1 MRRPVK
7 IIDTTLRDGSH
18 AIHYQ
23 YSLENIKN
31 ICEGLERGG
40 VYAAEVGHGAGIGG
54 STLQFGLAKESDR
67 DMLETAASCLK
78 NTKLA
83 TLLVPGLGTMEDL
96 KAAYDCGVGL
106 VRVAVHCTEL
116 DVGMQHMKLGK
127 ELGMEVAAFF
137 MMSHMISPEALAEQM
152 KIAESYGTD
161 FIYMAD
167 SSGAMV
173 PEEMKKR
180 VTLLKEAVNVPVG
193 VHCHNNLGLSV
204 GNSIAAYEAGADFI
218 DSTLQGLGAGSGN
231 TPTEALVAS
240 LKKMEVET
248 GCDFFKLM
256 ETGEKYVRPLIEHT
270 LEVTNESLILGYTG
284 IYSSFYL
291 PTLKTAK
298 KFGVNPIDVFIELG
312 KRKVVGGQEDM
323 ILDVAYE
330 LAKRKDDNN
339 EK

>member
-1 MRRPVK
+1 MTKRPVK

-23 YSLENIKN
+23 YSVEDVKN
-31 ICEGLERGG
+31 ICKGLEESG

-54 STLQFGLAKESDR
+54 STLQYGLAKEADR
-67 DMLETAASCLK
+67 DILTAAASCLK

-83 TLLVPGLGTMEDL
+83 VLLVPGLGTMDDL
-96 KAAYDCGVGL
+96 KAAYECGVRL

-116 DVGMQHMKLGK
+116 DVGMQHIKLGK

-137 MMSHMISPEALAEQM
+137 MMSHMISAEELAEQF
-152 KIAESYGTD
+152 KIAESYGVD

-173 PEEMKKR
+173 PEEITKR
-180 VTLLKEAVNVPVG
+180 VKLLKEAVNVPIG
-193 VHCHNNLGLSV
+193 VHCHNNLGLAV
-204 GNSIAAYEAGADFI
+204 GNSLAAYESGADFV
-218 DSTLQGLGAGSGN
+218 DTTLQGLGAGSGN
-231 TPTEALVAS
+231 TPTEATVAAFN
-240 LKKMEVET
+240 KMQVET
-248 GCDFFKLM
+248 GCDLFKLM
-256 ETGEKYVRPLIEHT
+256 EVGEKYVRPLVQHS
-270 LEVTNESLILGYTG
+270 LEVTNESIILGYTG

-291 PTLKTAK
+291 PTIKTAK
-298 KFGVNPIDVFIELG
+298 KFNVNPIDVLVELG

-330 LAKRKDDNN
+330 LSKRKDV
-339 EK
+339 